1 MKKYITWN
9 DVDKFVETISTKY
22 KNKINGVYGLPRGG
36 LTLAVM
42 ISNVMDI
49 PMLASP
55 CKGCLIVDDICSAG
69 GTFKF
74 SAIKL
79 KEMGASD
86 VFLYISHCEDNIQ
99 NGDLLKTDLISKIYT
114 TDSILHISNPK
125 IQIIKTF
132 RV

>member
-42 ISNVMDI
+42 ISYVMGI

-55 CKGCLIVDDICSAG
+55 CKGCLIVDDICDSG
-69 GTFKF
+69 E
-74 SAIKL
+74 S
-79 KEMGASD
+79 
-86 VFLYISHCEDNIQ
+86 
-99 NGDLLKTDLISKIYT
+99 LLHYVNNS
-114 TDSILHISNPK
+114 SNPDEAHQYEIVTMVYK
-125 IQIIKTF
+125 KNKLNVVPDYYEIEKLDDWIVFPWEHLSTIDTSL
-132 RV
+132 

>member
-9 DVDKFVETISTKY
+9 AVDKFVETISTKY

-55 CKGCLIVDDICSAG
+55 CKGCLIVDDICDSG
-69 GTFKF
+69 E
-74 SAIKL
+74 S
-79 KEMGASD
+79 
-86 VFLYISHCEDNIQ
+86 
-99 NGDLLKTDLISKIYT
+99 LLHFVNNS
-114 TDSILHISNPK
+114 SNPDEAHQYEIVTMVYK
-125 IQIIKTF
+125 KNKLNVVPDYYEIEKLDNWIVFPWEHLSTIDTS
-132 RV
+132 V